1 LIPPAPDYPQHEIN
15 DMKKMLAFAAI
26 LYSAAALAQTS
37 APPADHQPP
46 AEAKETKSEAKS
58 DAKSAKAKTGAAKGS
73 IAVRL
78 EACQDIDDGTKG
90 RLDCYD
96 EVIKPAPKPKAA
108 AAKTVME
115 CKYTKEEDERLACY
129 NGFVDMMPKLP
140 KS

>member
-1 LIPPAPDYPQHEIN
+1 
-15 DMKKMLAFAAI
+15 MKKMLAFAAI
-26 LYSAAALAQTS
+26 LYSAAAFAQTS
-37 APPADHQPP
+37 APPTAEPL
-46 AEAKETKSEAKS
+46 AEAAKPVKP
-58 DAKSAKAKTGAAKGS
+58 AKPVKQAKAKTPKGS

-78 EACQDIDDGTKG
+78 QACQDIEDGTKG

-96 EVIKPAPKPKAA
+96 EVIKPAPNPKAA
-108 AAKTVME
+108 TAKTVME

>member
-1 LIPPAPDYPQHEIN
+1 
-15 DMKKMLAFAAI
+15 MRMMLAFAAV
-26 LYSAAALAQTS
+26 LYSAAALAQS
-37 APPADHQPP
+37 GAPPAAEKP
-46 AEAKETKSEAKS
+46 AAEGRAAKP
-58 DAKSAKAKTGAAKGS
+58 AKAQKTTAKGS

-78 EACQDIDDGTKG
+78 QACQDIEDGTKG

-115 CKYTKEEDERLACY
+115 CKFTKEEDERLACY
-129 NGFVDMMPKLP
+129 NGFVDSMPKLP

>member
-1 LIPPAPDYPQHEIN
+1 
-15 DMKKMLAFAAI
+15 MKKMLAFAAI
-26 LYSAAALAQTS
+26 LYSAAAIAQTS
-37 APPADHQPP
+37 APPAAQPP
-46 AEAKETKSEAKS
+46 AEAAKP
-58 DAKSAKAKTGAAKGS
+58 AKPAKPAKQAKAKAPKGS

-78 EACQDIDDGTKG
+78 QACQDIEDGTKG

-96 EVIKPAPKPKAA
+96 EVIKPAPNPKAA

>member
-1 LIPPAPDYPQHEIN
+1 
-15 DMKKMLAFAAI
+15 MLAFAVV
-26 LYSAAALAQTS
+26 LYSAAAFAQS
-37 APPADHQPP
+37 GAAPADETEAAP
-46 AEAKETKSEAKS
+46 AKPAKTEKAK
-58 DAKSAKAKTGAAKGS
+58 APSAKASTKGS

-78 EACQDIDDGTKG
+78 QACQDIEDGTKG

-96 EVIKPAPKPKAA
+96 QVLKPQPKPKAA

-115 CKYTKEEDERLACY
+115 CKFTKEEDERLACY

>member
-1 LIPPAPDYPQHEIN
+1 
-15 DMKKMLAFAAI
+15 MKKMLAFAAI
-26 LYSAAALAQTS
+26 LCSAAAFAQTS
-37 APPADHQPP
+37 TPPADQPP
-46 AEAKETKSEAKS
+46 TAAKEAAPAKQ
-58 DAKSAKAKTGAAKGS
+58 AKAKTATPKAKGS

-78 EACQDIDDGTKG
+78 QACQDIDDGTKG

-96 EVIKPAPKPKAA
+96 EVIKHAPKEKAA

>member
-1 LIPPAPDYPQHEIN
+1 
-15 DMKKMLAFAAI
+15 MKKMLAFAAT
-26 LYSAAALAQTS
+26 LYCAAAFGQTS
-37 APPADHQPP
+37 APPADQPP
-46 AEAKETKSEAKS
+46 AEANQARPAKQ
-58 DAKSAKAKTGAAKGS
+58 ARTGAPKAKGS

-78 EACQDIDDGTKG
+78 QACQDIEDGTKG

-96 EVIKPAPKPKAA
+96 EVIKPAPKEKAA

>member
-1 LIPPAPDYPQHEIN
+1 
-15 DMKKMLAFAAI
+15 MMLAFAAVMV
-26 LYSAAALAQTS
+26 SAAALAQSS
-37 APPADHQPP
+37 APRPANTEKPA
-46 AEAKETKSEAKS
+46 AEAKPAKPARTKK
-58 DAKSAKAKTGAAKGS
+58 AKGS

-78 EACQDIDDGTKG
+78 EACQDIEEGTKG

-96 EVIKPAPKPKAA
+96 EVIKPAPKPNAP
-108 AAKTVME
+108 AAKTVMQ

>member
-1 LIPPAPDYPQHEIN
+1 
-15 DMKKMLAFAAI
+15 MKKMLAFAAI
-26 LYSAAALAQTS
+26 LYSAAAFAQSS
-37 APPADHQPP
+37 APSADQVP
-46 AEAKETKSEAKS
+46 AEAATKHAKQ
-58 DAKSAKAKTGAAKGS
+58 AKAKPAAKGS

-78 EACQDIDDGTKG
+78 QACQDIDDGTKG

-96 EVIKPAPKPKAA
+96 EVIKPAPKEKAA

-129 NGFVDMMPKLP
+129 NGFVDFMPKLP

>member
-1 LIPPAPDYPQHEIN
+1 
-15 DMKKMLAFAAI
+15 MRKMLAFAAI
-26 LYSAAALAQTS
+26 LYSAAAFAQTS
-37 APPADHQPP
+37 APPADEPP
-46 AEAKETKSEAKS
+46 AEAAKQ
-58 DAKSAKAKTGAAKGS
+58 AKPAKPAKVKTGAPKGS

-78 EACQDIDDGTKG
+78 QACQEIEDGTKG

-96 EVIKPAPKPKAA
+96 EVIKPAPNPKAA